1 MKVGVRWDFNVDA
14 LLSKISREIE
24 GILSQHVFL
33 SRSLHVYSSLIST
46 ERLMSDTTLAART
59 LRKKNLSHFSSV
71 FAEQTNAEFRV
82 KLQTQLRMGK
92 TITLHTEILLSIYKK
107 RKEVNLL
114 CRI

>member
-59 LRKKNLSHFSSV
+59 LRKNLSHFSSV

-92 TITLHTEILLSIYKK
+92 PLDNIQKSCCQYTKK
-107 RKEVNLL
+107 EKK
-114 CRI
+114 